1 MACIG
6 RARLVACARRFRRA
20 RRGAAAIEFAI
31 GATVLFIFIFGIIN
45 LGFLALTE
53 NGLQNGVANAARVA
67 SADASDIMSTVAN
80 GGTPPTTCPD
90 LPTTSSAV
98 QQAFDAGASP
108 PFNGSNAPN
117 VTVQWY
123 GPTSGL
129 PSGCV
134 SQNTATSN
142 YVTVSISYFWK
153 PVALAYLFNN
163 GIQLTASDTEAVM
176 GPNVNSGQ
184 TS

>member
-1 MACIG
+1 MSA
-6 RARLVACARRFRRA
+6 RARQFRRA
-20 RRGAAAIEFAI
+20 RRGVAAIEFAI

-53 NGLQNGVANAARVA
+53 NGLQNGVGNAARVA

-90 LPTTSSAV
+90 LPTTGNAV

-108 PFNGSNAPN
+108 PFNGGNAPN
-117 VTVQWY
+117 VTTNWY
-123 GPTSGL
+123 GPASGL
-129 PSGCV
+129 PSGC
-134 SQNTATSN
+134 SPSTSNPAATTN
-142 YVTVSISYFWK
+142 YVTVSVTYKWVPIAM
-153 PVALAYLFNN
+153 PYLFNN
-163 GIQLTASDTEAVM
+163 GITLTASDTEAVM

>member
-1 MACIG
+1 MAL
-6 RARLVACARRFRRA
+6 ARKARVTDNVRRFRRA

-53 NGLQNGVANAARVA
+53 NGLQNGVANAA
-67 SADASDIMSTVAN
+67 
-80 GGTPPTTCPD
+80 
-90 LPTTSSAV
+90 L
-98 QQAFDAGASP
+98 AFDAGASP
-108 PFNGSNAPN
+108 PFNGSNAPS
-117 VTVQWY
+117 VTVKWY

-129 PSGCV
+129 PSGCT
-134 SQNTATSN
+134 SLNLQATSN

-153 PVALAYLFNN
+153 PVAMAYLFNN

>member
-1 MACIG
+1 MRSVALIG
-6 RARLVACARRFRRA
+6 QARRLWSSRK
-20 RRGAAAIEFAI
+20 GAAAIEFAI

-53 NGLQNGVANAARVA
+53 NGLQNGVGNAARVA

-90 LPTTSSAV
+90 LPTTGSAV

-108 PFNGSNAPN
+108 PFNGGNAPN
-117 VTVQWY
+117 VTVDWY
-123 GPTSGL
+123 GPASGL
-129 PSGCV
+129 PSGCT
-134 SQNTATSN
+134 SKNTATSN

-163 GIQLTASDTEAVM
+163 GIQLTASDTEPVM
-176 GPNVNSGQ
+176 APTTNAGQ